1 MCHWREVLRKILLVE
16 DEELLRTSYEMIIS
30 TEPYDLDVA
39 ENGKQALEKCSNK
52 EYDLILL
59 DLMMPI
65 MDGVGFLK
73 RFKNRNTRIVVL
85 SNLSYGHELEEA
97 MKLGAHLNVVKSTL
111 SPRDLLAV
119 VRYEVTSLAV

>member
-1 MCHWREVLRKILLVE
+1 LRKILLVE